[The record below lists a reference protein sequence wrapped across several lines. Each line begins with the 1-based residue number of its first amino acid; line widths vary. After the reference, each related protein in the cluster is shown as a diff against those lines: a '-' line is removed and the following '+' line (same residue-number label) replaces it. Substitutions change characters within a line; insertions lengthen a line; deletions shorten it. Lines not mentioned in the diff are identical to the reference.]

1 MDAATGTAVPTRLI
15 AMGSAVLMEGF
26 SLIGLETFPDATA
39 EDLERLLAGLVRSEA
54 RALLMLEHPL
64 ARSDGPWLKRVRHEA
79 ARIVITELPPLAAP
93 HEYAPTVDALVRAV
107 LGPGA
112 LED

>member
-39 EDLERLLAGLVRSEA
+39 EDLERLLAGLVRS
-54 RALLMLEHPL
+54 
-64 ARSDGPWLKRVRHEA
+64 
-79 ARIVITELPPLAAP
+79 
-93 HEYAPTVDALVRAV
+93 
-107 LGPGA
+107 
-112 LED
+112 